1 LERRGRLGYVVATH
15 GAPRDDVRPGTVLSI
30 YEALVGEPLAARR
43 RLLEGSDA
51 DWLEHALRH
60 VEGMH
65 PNLREHATAASVAR
79 WGHGMIRPTPGL
91 CFGGSLEVASAAIGK
106 VRPCSTDTSGVALF
120 EEAFHAG
127 VSGAQW
133 ARARLGGV

>member
-1 LERRGRLGYVVATH
+1 VVATH
-15 GAPRDDVRPGTVLSI
+15 GAPRDDVRPGTVISI
-30 YEALVGEPLAARR
+30 YEALVGDPVAARR
-43 RLLEGSDA
+43 RLLEGSEA

-65 PNLREHATAASVAR
+65 PRIREHATAASVAR

-91 CFGGSLEVASAAIGK
+91 CFGAAADVALAAIGR
-106 VRPCSTDTSGVALF
+106 VLPCSTDTSGIALF

-127 VSGAQW
+127 LAAAEW
-133 ARARLGGV
+133 AHARLA